1 MTEKPC
7 DYCKKVACPAECENK
22 TCREWKAWFLS
33 RWEGI
38 HGYYEKMQNAECKMQ
53 N

>member
-22 TCREWKAWFLS
+22 TCREWKAWFLG
-33 RWEGI
+33 RWAGI
-38 HGYYEKMQNAECKMQ
+38 YAYGQRYGK
-53 N
+53 